1 MLQLVMIRLWIIK
14 DCTGASIAAGLTMRR
29 LNPTSEIGQLE
40 TLATL
45 PEKLAERAARA
56 QIFSQNWPSGDLG
69 AAVNKFAGSDLFIT
83 VTKSGKQIYTNPTTG
98 VQVVRGFVR
107 ELFSPP

>member
-1 MLQLVMIRLWIIK
+1 M
-14 DCTGASIAAGLTMRR
+14 
-29 LNPTSEIGQLE
+29 
-40 TLATL
+40 
-45 PEKLAERAARA
+45 
-56 QIFSQNWPSGDLG
+56 G

>member
-69 AAVNKFAGSDLFIT
+69 L
-83 VTKSGKQIYTNPTTG
+83 Q
-98 VQVVRGFVR
+98 
-107 ELFSPP
+107 